1 MRSLCA
7 SSNVSLSSLDTCAPS
22 FSACS
27 TKLSTSSSLRTPS
40 IGSELKLQV
49 FCVFSSSL
57 SSSFGCILAS
67 ISSLTL
73 SSAAAL
79 LETSLAFAMAIL
91 VAASALALA
100 ISILILSSSACILF
114 FFSCSSTSRLA
125 ASSYFAFSAS
135 IAACCFLRIFSS
147 FSISILA
154 SYSYNAFSASLAIF
168 LLCECVPLTNLM
180 RSSAFCMSLVNRP
193 ATKGSTSP
201 SNNFSF
207 FSPVSSS
214 FSSSMPAFLRSSA
227 LVVSISVLGSTTF
240 SFSTL
245 LSIFFAAFLAF

>member
-27 TKLSTSSSLRTPS
+27 TKLSTSSSLRAPS

-49 FCVFSSSL
+49 LGVLSS
-57 SSSFGCILAS
+57 SSSFGCILDS
-67 ISSLTL
+67 ISCMTL

-79 LETSLAFAMAIL
+79 LETSLAFAMAIF
-91 VAASALALA
+91 VAASAFALA
-100 ISILILSSSACILF
+100 ISIFILSSSACTLF
-114 FFSCSSTSRLA
+114 FFSCSPTSRLA

-154 SYSYNAFSASLAIF
+154 SYSYKAFSASLASF
-168 LLCECVPLTNLM
+168 LL
-180 RSSAFCMSLVNRP
+180 
-193 ATKGSTSP
+193 
-201 SNNFSF
+201 
-207 FSPVSSS
+207 
-214 FSSSMPAFLRSSA
+214 
-227 LVVSISVLGSTTF
+227 
-240 SFSTL
+240 
-245 LSIFFAAFLAF
+245 